1 MEIQLKGREEQQI
14 IEQMQANQLQQI
26 ARLKA
31 ELVEVEQQA
40 EEVKSDQAKLKVITA
55 KIAKINDRLA
65 QLRRAQKESGKRR

>member
-40 EEVKSDQAKLKVITA
+40 EEVKSDQAKLRVITA
-55 KIAKINDRLA
+55 KIAKIKDRLA
-65 QLRRAQKESGKRR
+65 QLHRAQKESKKRR

>member
-26 ARLKA
+26 ARLEA